1 MENYIQS
8 LRNYIATHP
17 PDFGDG
23 NAKSILEMLFCH
35 YTEFNRFDTDAIKLG
50 FDELYAQMEELHLRD
65 MDKIIDVVCFLC
77 QEHEKAGFAEGVKVG
92 MRLEQELSTQPQLYT
107 PR

>member
-8 LRNYIATHP
+8 LRNYIAAHP
-17 PDFGDG
+17 PDYGDG

-50 FDELYAQMEELHLRD
+50 FDELYTRMEQLHLRD
-65 MDKIIDVVCFLC
+65 MDKIIDIVCFLC
-77 QEHEKAGFAEGVKVG
+77 QEHEKAGFIEGVKVG
-92 MRLEQELSTQPQLYT
+92 MRLAEELT
-107 PR
+107 

>member
-8 LRNYIATHP
+8 LRNYIADHP
-17 PDFGDG
+17 PDYGDG

-50 FDELYAQMEELHLRD
+50 FDELYARMEQLHLRD
-65 MDKIIDVVCFLC
+65 IDKIIDIVCFLC
-77 QEHEKAGFAEGVKVG
+77 QAHEKAGFTEGVKVG
-92 MRLEQELSTQPQLYT
+92 MRLAEELA
-107 PR
+107 

>member
-8 LRNYIATHP
+8 LRNYIADHP
-17 PDFGDG
+17 PDYGDG

-50 FDELYAQMEELHLRD
+50 F
-65 MDKIIDVVCFLC
+65 
-77 QEHEKAGFAEGVKVG
+77 AEGVKVG
-92 MRLEQELSTQPQLYT
+92 MRLEKELSTQPQLYT